1 MSGCIAALA
10 LTGFVGLGL
19 PEPWPKVL
27 GLLAAACLAALGY
40 HATDCSTCP
49 GKALRTTAAILAV
62 TLCVV
67 AGGCAVGK
75 LAIGV
80 SSPAFGSVKISVGE
94 GLIGNPGTNILIG
107 LDLTNAVR

>member
-1 MSGCIAALA
+1 LSGCIAALA

-19 PEPWPKVL
+19 PDPWPKVL

-49 GKALRTTAAILAV
+49 GKALRSSAALLAI

-67 AGGCAVGK
+67 AAGCAVGK
-75 LAIGV
+75 LAVGV

-94 GLIGNPGTNILIG
+94 GVIGHPGTNTLTG
-107 LDLTNAVR
+107 LDLTNGVH